1 MNKDIVMNTTEK
13 FIKILSKPETLE
25 NKDLV
30 KIILT
35 KGIDPLDFAIANCAI
50 MYSESLPLIVKEAI
64 NQNPDIEIIK
74 LLLEVGVDPN
84 SRKTEDNWNTAA
96 LHYAARHNNLELAQ
110 LLISSGAEVDVRDK
124 NDNTPL
130 HYVDKTDSI
139 EVVEFLIQSGADVN
153 AKAIKG
159 STPLHYAAWN
169 NHLAVAKLLISSGA
183 EVNAKNDDGRTPLHR
198 AALRNSLELAQL
210 LISSGADL
218 YAIDNNGE
226 RPIDIALSRI
236 INGESSIKNISKMIE
251 ILL

>member
-1 MNKDIVMNTTEK
+1 MNTTEK

-35 KGIDPLDFAIANCAI
+35 KGIDALDFAIANCAI
-50 MYSESLPLIVKEAI
+50 MYSETLPLIVKEAK
-64 NQNPDIEIIK
+64 NRNADIEIIK

-84 SRKTEDNWNTAA
+84 SREMTDNWNTTA
-96 LHYAARHNNLELAQ
+96 LHYVVRWNHLELAK
-110 LLISSGAEVDVRDK
+110 LLISSGAEVNVRDK

-139 EVVEFLIQSGADVN
+139 EVVEFLIQSGAEVN
-153 AKAIKG
+153 AKNNIG
-159 STPLHYAAWN
+159 RTPLHSAARRN
-169 NHLAVAKLLISSGA
+169 YLAVAQLLISSGA
-183 EVNAKNDDGRTPLHR
+183 EVNPKDDDGWTPLHW
-198 AALRNSLELAQL
+198 AAKDNHLAVAEL

-226 RPIDIALSRI
+226 RPIDIVLSRI
-236 INGESSIKNISKMIE
+236 INGESSIKNMSKMIE